1 MLHVDFAKSYKS
13 HQQETC
19 KANISEIIVSESL
32 RRVTILNALIMCNV
46 RNDNVIGATEGSQH
60 NWVAPM
66 SCLQEVLHKIEHMHE
81 NKYENVYA

>member
-1 MLHVDFAKSYKS
+1 
-13 HQQETC
+13 
-19 KANISEIIVSESL
+19 
-32 RRVTILNALIMCNV
+32 MCNV
-46 RNDNVIGATEGSQH
+46 RSDNVIGATEGSQH

>member
-1 MLHVDFAKSYKS
+1 MLHVDFAKSYKN
-13 HQQETC
+13 HQQETY

-46 RNDNVIGATEGSQH
+46 RNDNVTVATKSSQH
-60 NWVAPM
+60 NRVASM
-66 SCLQEVLHKIEHMHE
+66 SCLQEVVHKIEHMYE